1 MTSRWRVMIVGA
13 AVLLLMPLAEEA
25 LACSCVQSGPPC
37 QAAWTADV
45 VLSGTVRSLE
55 RIEGSGADAVFERVR
70 VTFDVEQGYIN
81 APSGVVE
88 VATGS
93 GGGDCGYRF
102 TVGKRYLVYAWKRAP
117 SGLTTGI
124 CSRTRPIEEAGEDL
138 KYLRSIPAKATGA
151 RVYGR
156 VNEWRRDP
164 AEERG
169 ADYGPLEGIRIN
181 LQSPTMQRDV
191 ITDANGRFE
200 LTNVPVGKTTISVL
214 APFGFDVRHL
224 TYEIDITDL
233 RACSLQ
239 DFTLTLRAT
248 ASGTVVDA
256 SGRPLAGVQVDA
268 VAAELAGFDPPPYQ
282 YPVKTDEHGRFE
294 FDSLPPG
301 SYVFGIHLTKS
312 PGIPRSGASVF
323 LPGVTAAKD
332 ATVFELKPGDEVAVG
347 VLKLTSR

>member
-1 MTSRWRVMIVGA
+1 MTSRWLGVMLA
-13 AVLLLMPLAEEA
+13 AILLLASFADDA
-25 LACSCVQSGPPC
+25 LACSCPLSGPPC

-45 VLSGTVRSLE
+45 VFSGTVRALD
-55 RIEGSGADAVFERVR
+55 RIEGSAADWLFERVR
-70 VTFDVEQGYIN
+70 VTFVVDQGYIN

-93 GGGDCGYRF
+93 GGGDCGYHF
-102 TVGKRYLVYAWKRAP
+102 TVGKRYLVYAWKRP
-117 SGLTTGI
+117 SAGLVTGI
-124 CSRTRPIEEAGEDL
+124 CSRTRPIDEAEEDL

-191 ITDANGRFE
+191 LTDADGRFE

-214 APFGFDVRHL
+214 APLGFDARHL
-224 TYEIDITDL
+224 TYEIDITDP

-239 DFTLTLRAT
+239 NFTLTLRAT

-256 SGRPLAGVQVDA
+256 SGRPLAGLYVDA

-282 YPVKTDEHGRFE
+282 SPVKTDERGRFE
-294 FDSLPPG
+294 VDDLPPG
-301 SYVFGIHLTKS
+301 RYVFGIHLTKR
-312 PGIPRSGASVF
+312 PGLPRSGASVF
-323 LPGVTAAKD
+323 FPGVTAAKD
-332 ATVFELKPGDEVAVG
+332 ATVFELKAGAEAEVG
-347 VLKLTSR
+347 VLKVTGR